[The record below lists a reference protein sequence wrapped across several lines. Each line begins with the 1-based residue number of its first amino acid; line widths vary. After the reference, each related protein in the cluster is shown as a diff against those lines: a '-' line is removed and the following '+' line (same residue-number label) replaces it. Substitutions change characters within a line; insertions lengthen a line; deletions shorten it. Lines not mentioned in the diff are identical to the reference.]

1 MVVLL
6 RMARP
11 VARAVQPAPAWRGT
25 FLRPPQVQAVAPGGP
40 GGDRGPACPAAA
52 GSGADRPVGL
62 VVMGWSP
69 RKLLR

>member
-11 VARAVQPAPAWRGT
+11 VGWTVQPAPVWRGT
-25 FLRPPQVQAVAPGGP
+25 LGPPQVQAVAVGGP
-40 GGDRGPACPAAA
+40 GVDREPACSAAA
-52 GSGADRPVGL
+52 RPETDRPVGR
-62 VVMGWSP
+62 VVMEWSP